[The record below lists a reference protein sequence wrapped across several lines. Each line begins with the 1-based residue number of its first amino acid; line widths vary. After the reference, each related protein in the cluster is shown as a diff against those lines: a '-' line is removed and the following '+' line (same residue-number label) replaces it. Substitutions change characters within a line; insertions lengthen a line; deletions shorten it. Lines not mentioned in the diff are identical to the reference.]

1 MVGIYSLRIYTVHSE
16 LGVNLIVCVVLV
28 IDFGLLYHVMVLYHW
43 KPSACKLTTFGVTS
57 GTYYNCKCT
66 ITRLISWSVNYSV
79 YQVQCNH
86 AAAYVCMYIQYS
98 VVVVVCASCS

>member
-43 KPSACKLTTFGVTS
+43 QPSAYKLTTFGVTS
-57 GTYYNCKCT
+57 GTY
-66 ITRLISWSVNYSV
+66 
-79 YQVQCNH
+79 
-86 AAAYVCMYIQYS
+86 
-98 VVVVVCASCS
+98 